1 MSIDYLKLQESEWNT
16 LFSVEIKSDEI
27 IILQIAELI
36 IDGINYKNGKL
47 IFEKPIR
54 EWAMYWNKK
63 KEEWE
68 KHIDIASPIGNN
80 ITAFNAKTVGDLISV
95 SLGGNN
101 SLGLSRWGFYV
112 DNMKFLPK
120 EN

>member
-1 MSIDYLKLQESEWNT
+1 MSINYLKLQESEWNT

-36 IDGINYKNGKL
+36 IDGINYQNGKL
-47 IFEKPIR
+47 IFEKPKR
-54 EWAMYWNKK
+54 EWAMYWNEK

-68 KHIDIASPIGNN
+68 KHTDIDSPIGNK
-80 ITAFNAKTVGDLISV
+80 ITAFNAKTAGDTISV

-101 SLGLSRWGFYV
+101 SLGFSRWGFYV